1 MQEFCNNRAKS
12 FKNIWKIKKLVLSLH
27 RFSLIKT
34 SEGHAKV
41 LEYFLKKVSK
51 IFGGFRNKYYFCTA
65 FPLQKTGEQK
75 MEVLMQIRIQ
85 FFEEIE
91 QLKFYPS
98 LLGEMISN
106 NTFEIGATI

>member
-41 LEYFLKKVSK
+41 LA
-51 IFGGFRNKYYFCTA
+51 I
-65 FPLQKTGEQK
+65 
-75 MEVLMQIRIQ
+75 
-85 FFEEIE
+85 FFEKSFQKIWMF
-91 QLKFYPS
+91 QKYV
-98 LLGEMISN
+98 LLLHRFSALENGGVKNGSSDANQNIVL
-106 NTFEIGATI
+106 